1 MGRRTEGL
9 SFSSVPTMSCPR
21 LPARKAFRGLTLN
34 SRSLNLGQGASIDGA
49 DRVSMSVR
57 RFPDGESGSNL
68 LSGAGLFARL
78 RGQAQVVAT
87 FDSGHRI
94 ARRGMCNRWALS
106 DRNPPTGDEHR
117 G

>member
-34 SRSLNLGQGASIDGA
+34 SRSLNLGQGASIDGE

-78 RGQAQVVAT
+78 RGQAQVAAA
-87 FDSGHRI
+87 FDSVDRI
-94 ARRGMCNRWALS
+94 GLRSVCNRRVLS
-106 DRNPPTGDEHR
+106 NRSLPTGDEHR

>member
-9 SFSSVPTMSCPR
+9 GFSSVPTMSCPR
-21 LPARKAFRGLTLN
+21 LPARKPC
-34 SRSLNLGQGASIDGA
+34 QGARLIPEASIDGE

-78 RGQAQVVAT
+78 RGQAQVVAA
-87 FDSGHRI
+87 FDSGDP
-94 ARRGMCNRWALS
+94 NRHVAACA
-106 DRNPPTGDEHR
+106 TG
-117 G
+117 GF